1 MVKLLIRTT
10 VAAVMSFSFIVVAA
24 RAAADRDWQ
33 KGTWTQVG
41 INRTLYVADV
51 VHERLP
57 PDRNYPQK
65 TEVARYVIETE
76 DRRYELQ
83 AMVSIHSDEYAS
95 RVTVGT
101 PVTFAVEKK
110 TAYIKLDEH
119 EYRLLV
125 LKNERKKTP

>member
-1 MVKLLIRTT
+1 MVKRPVRTT
-10 VAAVMSFSFIVVAA
+10 LAAVMLSSVIAVAA

-33 KGTWTQVG
+33 KGTCTQVG

-65 TEVARYVIETE
+65 TEVARYVIETP

-83 AMVSIHSDEYAS
+83 AMVSINSDEHAS

-101 PVTFAVEKK
+101 PVTFAVEKR
-110 TAYIKLDEH
+110 TAYIKFDEH

-125 LKNERKKTP
+125 LKNERRKTP